1 MPAGTGTGKEGMG
14 TRLFNN
20 CKVAAQNKVPVKSLR
35 EANGGMASNKTAA
48 NGGISVR
55 LPKLTQGDYYT
66 VPRIS
71 ELEKKEHG
79 EPGYCWRV
87 KDFVVGREGYGSI
100 MFYGETDV
108 SGLDLDAIVEFGNRE
123 VVVYRDESN
132 KPPVGQG
139 LNKPAEVTLLNVK
152 WVNKKTGQQYLEPDR
167 VRKYTEMLKAKSV
180 QQGAHFISYRAP
192 QGEWKFKVDHF

>member
-1 MPAGTGTGKEGMG
+1 MPAGTVKGGMG
-14 TRLFNN
+14 TRLDNHLETA
-20 CKVAAQNKVPVKSLR
+20 VQNKTPVKSLR
-35 EANGGMASNKTAA
+35 EANGSTTSNKAGT
-48 NGGISVR
+48 SLR
-55 LPKLTQGDYYT
+55 LPKLTREDYYT

-71 ELEKKEHG
+71 ELEKRERA
-79 EPGYCWRV
+79 EPGYCRRV

-108 SGLDLDAIVEFGNRE
+108 SGLDLDAIIEFGNRE
-123 VVVYRDESN
+123 VVVYRDESS

-167 VRKYTEMLKAKSV
+167 IRKYTEMLQKKSG
-180 QQGAHFISYRAP
+180 QQGAHFISYNP
-192 QGEWKFKVDHF
+192 LKGEWKFKVDHF